1 MPAMVDTVRLTVIDK
16 PNDMYSNHL
25 NTYGSAM
32 TEPRARTNQ
41 ETTTTVLPSHRL
53 PAHLARR
60 FNQICLGVTAEIL
73 GQHDLSPMLFGA
85 IAAIA
90 EEPGSGQRQ
99 LATRMGVDAATFGQM
114 IETLELKGLVER
126 RIDADDRR
134 ARQLFV
140 TRKGADLRN
149 RLRPSLIAAQG
160 RLLAPLSK
168 AERSALIDMLVRV
181 IEAND
186 TYARPGNGRR
196 KPRRKAP

>member
-1 MPAMVDTVRLTVIDK
+1 MPA
-16 PNDMYSNHL
+16 
-25 NTYGSAM
+25 
-32 TEPRARTNQ
+32 PRTRPIEAAR
-41 ETTTTVLPSHRL
+41 VLPSHRL

-73 GQHDLSPMLFGA
+73 TEHDLTPMLFGV

-114 IETLELKGLVER
+114 IELLEQKGLVR
-126 RIDADDRR
+126 REIDPNDRR

-140 TRKGADLRN
+140 TRDGSTLRN
-149 RLRPSLIAAQG
+149 RLRPSLVAAQE

-168 AERSALIDMLVRV
+168 AERAALMDMLVRV

-186 TYARPGNGRR
+186 AYARPGNGRR
-196 KPRRKAP
+196 KPRRATD